1 MPSRCL
7 VLAALLCV
15 PMMACNRGPLGGDEP
30 IGWGTGWETGDAS
43 DAAGDFGEDGPT
55 GVTVGDD
62 GAVTTFGDD
71 DGAITTI
78 GDDDGGVTTIGED
91 DGASFISDDDG
102 ASFIGDDDGA
112 SFVGDLDDDG
122 ASFVGDDDGASFIGD
137 DGGGDGG
144 PIDPCPWMDRL
155 DWDAPVDVV
164 FAAEPFPELTA
175 GSCSDVSNPAAAI
188 RWEVQETSEYNIDI
202 TSSNG
207 PATFHLVR
215 GDCGEGNEIICGEAS
230 EPVLRALDECDL
242 VVLGP
247 SNPYV
252 SIDPILE
259 LAGVRERLLRK
270 PVVALSPIV
279 GGKAVK
285 GPLGTMIPQLTG
297 EPASARAIA
306 SHYGELLNGMVVEG
320 GDGEG
325 LGLPC
330 LETRTVMRD
339 EEDRARL
346 AAELLRFA
354 LTLG

>member
-1 MPSRCL
+1 MSGPPR
-7 VLAALLCV
+7 VLALAGGVGGSRLVHGLAQCLPADALSVVVNTADDLTH
-15 PMMACNRGPLGGDEP
+15 LGLRICPDLDTVMYTLAGLGDRQR
-30 IGWGTGWETGDAS
+30 GWGLK
-43 DAAGDFGEDGPT
+43 GESFEAMGMLARYGGPT
-55 GVTVGDD
+55 WFSLGDRDMGTHLFRTQALREGADLTQVTARLCAGVQVQTTLLPMTNGERRTFIQTRDGERLPFQDWLVGRRAAPEVRAVERE
-62 GAVTTFGDD
+62 GA
-71 DGAITTI
+71 
-78 GDDDGGVTTIGED
+78 
-91 DGASFISDDDG
+91 
-102 ASFIGDDDGA
+102 
-112 SFVGDLDDDG
+112 
-122 ASFVGDDDGASFIGD
+122 
-137 DGGGDGG
+137 
-144 PIDPCPWMDRL
+144 
-155 DWDAPVDVV
+155 
-164 FAAEPFPELTA
+164 
-175 GSCSDVSNPAAAI
+175 
-188 RWEVQETSEYNIDI
+188 
-202 TSSNG
+202 
-207 PATFHLVR
+207 
-215 GDCGEGNEIICGEAS
+215 GEAS